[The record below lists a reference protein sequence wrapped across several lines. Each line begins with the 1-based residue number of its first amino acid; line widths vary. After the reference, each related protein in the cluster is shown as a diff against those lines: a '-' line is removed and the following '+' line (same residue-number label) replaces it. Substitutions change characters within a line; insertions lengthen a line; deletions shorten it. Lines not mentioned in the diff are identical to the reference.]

1 MLEVKSTDIREEFE
15 ILFEKVFK
23 GETLLI
29 IRPQNENIV
38 MISEKEYKQ
47 IMKVKR
53 NEEYITLLD
62 KSMAEAEAGEFV
74 VKGIEDLEEYE

>member
-1 MLEVKSTDIREEFE
+1 MLEIKSADIIEEFE
-15 ILFEKVFK
+15 ILCEKVFK
-23 GETLLI
+23 GETLII

-62 KSMAEAEAGEFV
+62 KSMAEAEAGDFV
-74 VKGIEDLEEYE
+74 VKGIADLEEHE

>member
-15 ILFEKVFK
+15 ILCEKVFK

-38 MISEKEYKQ
+38 MISEKEYNQ

-62 KSMAEAEAGEFV
+62 KSMAEADAGEFV